1 MYYVMVEDDNE
12 NIFNEYTPN
21 RFNIKTIINDE
32 DYKKLI
38 DKIINTLEDINNTI
52 HYNDNY
58 YYTKNNEEI
67 IYCIFINLINN
78 KTILYFKDINNI
90 LYYIEVILSN
100 IYKILDKLNNDKMF
114 VSYDNNIKHLI
125 ILLDVSFGFILYVT
139 RLFDNDYIEKYCD
152 SDKNKNEFLF
162 RLYKSI
168 HELCVCYKNCIIVY
182 YNYNI
187 VSKEN
192 ALDNIINKVHQTLEQ
207 ITWLINPNNY
217 YVDYNI
223 DIIIEYCLATRMLK
237 KFDKYKYFL
246 NFFKDYHTDN
256 YFEIIDNVF
265 KYLSKLMKK
274 IYNKKCSIILLQKIV
289 YCINIMKSYKKHYHT
304 LYEIDCYSSIIYKI
318 RDLIIY
324 NRDCYYLNNEKIISL
339 DNEYNNLIIALNN
352 DINYENKNYDNLIY
366 FDLHNRK
373 NNSNEN
379 NNKTIFL
386 KDNEYNIMKLLNTHI
401 VKNPTN

>member
-1 MYYVMVEDDNE
+1 MSYDNIEEDDNE

-38 DKIINTLEDINNTI
+38 DRIINTLEDINNTI
-52 HYNDNY
+52 HYNDKY
-58 YYTKNNEEI
+58 YYTKDNEEI

-78 KTILYFKDINNI
+78 KTILYLEDINNI

-114 VSYDNNIKHLI
+114 VSYDNNIKCL
-125 ILLDVSFGFILYVT
+125 ILLDVSFEFILYVT
-139 RLFDNDYIEKYCD
+139 QLFDKDYTEKYCN

-162 RLYKSI
+162 RLYRSI
-168 HELCVCYKNCIIVY
+168 YELCVCYKNCIIVY
-182 YNYNI
+182 YKYNI
-187 VSKEN
+187 VSKED
-192 ALDNIINKVHQTLEQ
+192 ALDNTIYNVHQTIEQ
-207 ITWLINPNNY
+207 ITSLINPDNY
-217 YVDYNI
+217 YVNYNI

-237 KFDKYKYFL
+237 KFDKYKYFK
-246 NFFKDYHTDN
+246 NYFKDYHTDD
-256 YFEIIDNVF
+256 YFRTIYNVF
-265 KYLSKLMKK
+265 KYLNKLMKK

-324 NRDCYYLNNEKIISL
+324 NRDCYYLNNEKTISL

-352 DINYENKNYDNLIY
+352 DVNYENKNYDNLIY
-366 FDLHNRK
+366 FDLYNK
-373 NNSNEN
+373 NNNSNN
-379 NNKTIFL
+379 NNKAVSL
-386 KDNEYNIMKLLNTHI
+386 DNEYNIMKLFNTTI
-401 VKNPTN
+401 VENPTN